1 MNTTIIL
8 QLFML
13 CVYSTLCVLCAVC
26 AFRMVSDWLNCR
38 NGSGL

>member
-1 MNTTIIL
+1 MTIIL

-13 CVYSTLCVLCAVC
+13 SVYVTLGVLCAVC
-26 AFRMVSDWLNCR
+26 AFRMVSDWLNLR

>member
-1 MNTTIIL
+1 MTIIL

-13 CVYSTLCVLCAVC
+13 GVYVTLSVLTGIC

>member
-1 MNTTIIL
+1 MNTIL

-13 CVYSTLCVLCAVC
+13 SVYVTLSVLCVVC
-26 AFRMVSDWLNCR
+26 AFRMVSDWLNLR